1 MRFRSMLVSLLVI
14 ASLITACSG
23 PATPTSTSL
32 QVVPV
37 SSATAVVPRSDR
49 VPKFKHVVIV
59 IEENKSYQ
67 DIIGSP
73 YTPYI
78 NSLAAQ
84 GASFTNAHGE
94 WHPSQPNY
102 LALFAG
108 LTPEELTVLTQGVVT
123 GDQCIQPRSI
133 QRPNLASELG
143 AQQFSFTGYAEDVPS
158 DLSKCYTPGQDKD
171 PNGDAPWV
179 VNADKD
185 TYVSKH
191 IPWLNFADVPA
202 SVTLPLTEFP
212 KDYTKLP
219 TISFVI
225 PNDQNNMHP
234 AEANGPT
241 EKDMMKWSKS
251 LRAADDWLKKNLD
264 GYIQWAKTH
273 NSLFIL
279 TWDEDSSPQVCSDK
293 KDIDLATR
301 SDLCKSMYPSGVIRY
316 PDKNGTPPMY
326 NRIPTIFVGS
336 GVKAKA
342 GGYGECITHYDI
354 LRTLEDMYGLPLMG
368 ETNPNKPSNP
378 NPNELSGTIQ
388 EACGRSASEPITNV
402 WGG

>member
-1 MRFRSMLVSLLVI
+1 MRFRSMLLSLLVI
-14 ASLITACSG
+14 AGLITACSG
-23 PATPTSTSL
+23 PTTPTPTSL
-32 QVVPV
+32 QAVPV
-37 SSATAVVPRSDR
+37 SSATAVAPRPDR
-49 VPKFKHVVIV
+49 VPRFDHVVIV

-67 DIIGSP
+67 DIFGSP
-73 YTPYI
+73 SYTPYI
-78 NSLAAQ
+78 NGLAPQ

-94 WHPSQPNY
+94 VHPSQPNY
-102 LALFAG
+102 VALFAG

-158 DLSKCYTPGQDKD
+158 DLSKCYTPEKDKD
-171 PNGDAPWV
+171 PNKAAPWV
-179 VNADKD
+179 KKAKED

-202 SVTLPLTEFP
+202 SVTLPWTEFP

-234 AEANGPT
+234 AQRNGP
-241 EKDMMKWSKS
+241 KDEDKVNWSKF
-251 LRAADDWLKKNLD
+251 LGVADNWLEKNLN

-279 TWDEDSSPQVCSDK
+279 TWDEDSSPQVCDK
-293 KDIDLATR
+293 EKDKVLTTR
-301 SDLCKSMYPSGVIRY
+301 SELCKSGYSSKVIKLY
-316 PDKNGTPPMY
+316 QDMMHQGTLPMD
-326 NRIPTIFVGS
+326 NIIPTIFVGA
-336 GVKAKA
+336 GVKA
-342 GGYGECITHYDI
+342 GEYPQCITHYDI
-354 LRTLEDMYGLPLMG
+354 LHTLEVMYGLPLIG
-368 ETNPNKPSNP
+368 ETKVPT
-378 NPNELSGTIQ
+378 GAIQ
-388 EACGRSASEPITNV
+388 EACPGRSASEPITNV

>member
-1 MRFRSMLVSLLVI
+1 MKAQPRLIPRF
-14 ASLITACSG
+14 
-23 PATPTSTSL
+23 
-32 QVVPV
+32 
-37 SSATAVVPRSDR
+37 D
-49 VPKFKHVVIV
+49 HVVIV

-67 DIIGSP
+67 DIFGSP
-73 YTPYI
+73 SYTQYI
-78 NSLAAQ
+78 NGLAQQ

-102 LALFAG
+102 LSLFSG
-108 LTPEELTVLTQGVVT
+108 LTPEDLRALTRDSMKDGVT

-158 DLSKCYTPGQDKD
+158 DLSKCYTPE
-171 PNGDAPWV
+171 
-179 VNADKD
+179 ADND

-202 SVTLPLTEFP
+202 SVTLPWTEFP

-234 AEANGPT
+234 AGRSVDENWR
-241 EKDMMKWSKS
+241 DS
-251 LRAADDWLKKNLD
+251 LRKADNWLKTNLD

-279 TWDEDSSPQVCSDK
+279 TWDEDSSPQACDPEKSTPEVCQ
-293 KDIDLATR
+293 
-301 SDLCKSMYPSGVIRY
+301 SMYPSGVIRY
-316 PDKNGTPPMY
+316 PDKKHYGTLAKD
-326 NRIPTIFVGS
+326 NIIPTIFVGA
-336 GVKAKA
+336 GVKAGK
-342 GGYGECITHYDI
+342 YGQVCITHYDI
-354 LRTLEDMYGLPLMG
+354 LHTLEVMYGLPLMG
-368 ETNPNKPSNP
+368 ETKVST
-378 NPNELSGTIQ
+378 GAIQ
-388 EACGRSASEPITNV
+388 KACPDRSASEPITNV
-402 WGG
+402 WGNSGN